1 MVLKTTR
8 DFMDSP
14 LACFQ
19 PHHAGPRID
28 GFARACGQT
37 RPRARQ
43 AVELKQDAADRVQ
56 WPRQLEKGPESGTTS
71 ETVCLLQKA
80 NAAVANSAFRKNYT
94 RVFTKDIFPG

>member
-43 AVELKQDAADRVQ
+43 AVELKQDAAGEVQ
-56 WPRQLEKGPESGTTS
+56 WPRQPGKTLEIGTS
-71 ETVCLLQKA
+71 PKRCLLSKGQMQ
-80 NAAVANSAFRKNYT
+80 R
-94 RVFTKDIFPG
+94 